1 MKRLLQITLGILSAI
16 GGFVDIGDLVFN
28 AQAGAKFGYS
38 LIWVVFV
45 GVLGIIIYSEM
56 CGRIAAV
63 SGRPVFDLV
72 RERAGFSAGLA
83 TLVAALVVSLM
94 TCAAE
99 VGGVA
104 IVLQLLTDWPYRV
117 LIVVAVAAFVLI
129 SWWAPFGWIEK
140 AFGYGGL
147 TLLVFLVAAIDLGP
161 DWGAALHGVV
171 PTVQGPSYAVY
182 LYFIVGLLGAAMT
195 PYEVYFYSS
204 GAVED
209 HWSVEDLGTNRITA
223 TLGYALGGTLSVAL
237 MAVAAEVFLPRGI
250 DVTFLGTVP
259 LPTATAL
266 GQYGLLLALIGILFA
281 VGGATIETSFS
292 GAYNVAQFF
301 GWEWGKY
308 RRRREA
314 PRFTLAWLAM
324 LLLALVI
331 AETGVDPVL
340 VTEYSVIFSVVALPL
355 TYLPILLIANDEDYM
370 GEHRNGRFANALGW
384 TYFGIIIVIAVSA
397 IPLMLITNGGTG

>member
-1 MKRLLQITLGILSAI
+1 
-16 GGFVDIGDLVFN
+16 
-28 AQAGAKFGYS
+28 
-38 LIWVVFV
+38 
-45 GVLGIIIYSEM
+45 
-56 CGRIAAV
+56 
-63 SGRPVFDLV
+63 
-72 RERAGFSAGLA
+72 
-83 TLVAALVVSLM
+83 
-94 TCAAE
+94 
-99 VGGVA
+99 
-104 IVLQLLTDWPYRV
+104 
-117 LIVVAVAAFVLI
+117 
-129 SWWAPFGWIEK
+129 
-140 AFGYGGL
+140 
-147 TLLVFLVAAIDLGP
+147 
-161 DWGAALHGVV
+161 
-171 PTVQGPSYAVY
+171 
-182 LYFIVGLLGAAMT
+182 
-195 PYEVYFYSS
+195 
-204 GAVED
+204 
-209 HWSVEDLGTNRITA
+209 
-223 TLGYALGGTLSVAL
+223 

-308 RRRREA
+308 RRRRDA

-384 TYFGIIIVIAVSA
+384 TYFGIIIVIAVVGDSA
-397 IPLMLITNGGTG
+397 DADHERRHRMSDDVLLDKQVLDHQLLDCHGRRCGNVDDLELDGRSRRAARRRRDPVGTGRVPDPSGAGRPAGCLAARAAVRSGRDAHRVERGVGP